1 MIYGQLG
8 YSQLVL
14 NKNEDAVKSYEAAF
28 QIGITPGANTRGL
41 AYYNLSI
48 GYFRTKQLDKG
59 FEILNKAVD
68 EGFTNRQTYETDTDF
83 DSIRADARFQKL
95 LERLPKTAN

>member
-1 MIYGQLG
+1 MVYTQLG

-14 NKNEDAVKSYEAAF
+14 NRNEEAIKSYEKALEL
-28 QIGITPGANTRGL
+28 GIFPGANSRGL
-41 AYYNLSI
+41 VFYNLSI

-83 DSIRADARFQKL
+83 DSIRSDARFQKL
-95 LERLPKTAN
+95 LERMPKAAN